1 MLTTERLALLSD
13 IGIWKIQMFTG
24 NQGKRSRKMSVRLV
38 ASLLGSLW
46 VYGIGVAWATFS
58 AVCEQGLPEP
68 RYDSGWIVFTLISYT
83 LIHPSCAD
91 TGALIKRTKQ
101 FLIYPTSCHTAAL
114 MENRIESLLWTQSEG
129 LFMLRQQ
136 PQAGK
141 AFFVLPIKV
150 YKS

>member
-68 RYDSGWIVFTLISYT
+68 RYDSG
-83 LIHPSCAD
+83 
-91 TGALIKRTKQ
+91 
-101 FLIYPTSCHTAAL
+101 
-114 MENRIESLLWTQSEG
+114 
-129 LFMLRQQ
+129 
-136 PQAGK
+136 
-141 AFFVLPIKV
+141 
-150 YKS
+150 